1 MQTNNRINLMDQGLW
16 TWEGFEGEPRPAP
29 EPAEQ
34 PQAQDAKQRT
44 ARYREKLVI
53 QKNEIIRDL
62 IRANPAY
69 QPPAGWR
76 PPVHT
81 RKVDLE
87 AHKHRNCV
95 ALIIGSGGSTKR
107 DLEAK
112 TGAKI
117 FIRCATSH
125 WMAPPPACC
134 Q

>member
-1 MQTNNRINLMDQGLW
+1 MDQGLW
-16 TWEGFEGEPRPAP
+16 TWEGFEGEPRPP
-29 EPAEQ
+29 PDPAEQ
-34 PQAQDAKQRT
+34 PQAQDTKQRT
-44 ARYREKLVI
+44 AQYREKLVT

-87 AHKHRNCV
+87 PHKHRNCI
-95 ALIIGSGGSTKR
+95 ALIIGSGGNTKR
-107 DLEAK
+107 DLEAR

-117 FIRCATSH
+117 FIR
-125 WMAPPPACC
+125 
-134 Q
+134 